1 MSVRRNGGRRDRDL
15 HRHVAQEARHANRG
29 FGGRLQAGEYPGF
42 TVDIEIENP
51 QLTTQD
57 SGPWFQDSSSGS
69 GSDRY
74 HDTGT
79 FSLGITT
86 GYHFSYVSRP
96 HHPPGQQPRPLG
108 GDRGGRPLSRWAAHR
123 AHLRT
128 RCQAT
133 RHHDRPRRRGAKA
146 PQPRLLRLERWRD
159 PLSCKGGELNGSDT
173 ATVRARRTTCAP
185 HLGRGRRTE

>member
-1 MSVRRNGGRRDRDL
+1 MTDGAYTQPSLWTLEMSARRNGGRRDRDL

-86 GYHFSYVSRP
+86 GYHFSYVVRTLLA
-96 HHPPGQQPRPLG
+96 PR
-108 GDRGGRPLSRWAAHR
+108 
-123 AHLRT
+123 
-128 RCQAT
+128 
-133 RHHDRPRRRGAKA
+133 
-146 PQPRLLRLERWRD
+146 
-159 PLSCKGGELNGSDT
+159 
-173 ATVRARRTTCAP
+173 
-185 HLGRGRRTE
+185 